1 MVLYLFMERLRKND
15 DFKRVYRKGR
25 SCGNRFFVLY
35 HLENG
40 LGFNRLGISVSKK
53 VGNSVVRHRL
63 KRLTRECFRLRE
75 ERFRDGLDL
84 VVLMRQAAAGSS
96 FWQIDGAFLHS
107 AARSGLL
114 KKSNDEKNT
123 GESH

>member
-53 VGNSVVRHRL
+53 VGNSVVRHR
-63 KRLTRECFRLRE
+63 
-75 ERFRDGLDL
+75 DGLDL

-96 FWQIDGAFLHS
+96 YWQIDGAFLHS